1 MRGTVNHDD
10 NNYQFSTFMTLALAK
25 ELQLRQGMSET
36 EELRLVLVDF
46 QDAKFGEDDW
56 ENVFAETFRM
66 QPEEFYATLNEYTI
80 TASPEPWYEGDV
92 VDAGPVMPSEDIR
105 LEDIFSQTS

>member
-1 MRGTVNHDD
+1 
-10 NNYQFSTFMTLALAK
+10 
-25 ELQLRQGMSET
+25 
-36 EELRLVLVDF
+36 
-46 QDAKFGEDDW
+46 
-56 ENVFAETFRM
+56 M

>member
-1 MRGTVNHDD
+1 MRTTGGTCSLKH
-10 NNYQFSTFMTLALAK
+10 SGC
-25 ELQLRQGMSET
+25 E
-36 EELRLVLVDF
+36 
-46 QDAKFGEDDW
+46 
-56 ENVFAETFRM
+56 
-66 QPEEFYATLNEYTI
+66 PEEFYATLNEYTI